1 LAIAIFVNG
10 AKGHSALQLSRDL
23 DVQYKTEYLQRFVE
37 SDINRLSDQRRRKG
51 RFNIPDMDVSRH
63 RSIDTLR
70 RYVRDA
76 ELFREH
82 AGAELL

>member
-37 SDINRLSDQRRRKG
+37 SDINRFSDQRRRKR
-51 RFNIPDMDVSRH
+51 RFNIQDDGREPPPKHRYIARLGSRC
-63 RSIDTLR
+63 
-70 RYVRDA
+70 
-76 ELFREH
+76 
-82 AGAELL
+82 